1 MTAGD
6 RHRQMFDRNRLIT
19 GLHFIVHR
27 GLIVFFFALLVLYAS
42 REIVDLDLWLHL
54 KAGETILKARTIPLV
69 DIFSFTKA
77 GTPWINHEWLFQV
90 VAFLSQAAGGADG
103 LILMQNIV
111 VIGIFLLLFFIG
123 NDGVREN
130 FLFIYVVLYTTL
142 LGAAYRFSIRPDLFS
157 LFFVVLY
164 LFLLRGWSTY
174 KARALWMLPLLQ
186 ILWTNMHGFFFL
198 GPMIVLI
205 FLLGELA
212 KRGLPMPAAWKESG
226 RCDDKQVADLTV
238 TFFCLILASAVN
250 PQGLTGAA
258 YPLLVGRDL
267 AQGGGIIFEHIQEL
281 KAPLTFRN
289 LLDLQ
294 HMVYLKV
301 LIIIALFSF
310 RFNGRRVNVTE
321 VLLGLVFLGLGLT
334 ALRNVAYFC
343 VVAAYIIFQN
353 VNRAFEGGKAWPQ
366 PAPVK
371 RTRGALTVVA
381 VAGLVFFPLRGA
393 ERLVNTATFDYET
406 YELKS
411 SFMGHA
417 NRRYPD
423 KAVAFLLSEPFPERM
438 FNDFNSGAYL
448 IGKAFPQRRVYI
460 DGRTEL
466 YGADFFKDYVE
477 TGAGNGTILERLVA
491 EQRIEGFFLTAPSNQ
506 LHIGLLLTLINSG
519 AWRVVYFDE
528 QAIILLKDTP
538 ENAALIKRYGI
549 DLEKWTPEDPDYL
562 RLGIAFRFPW
572 PYLNR
577 ARLLNHLE
585 CYAASAREARIALS
599 IASQN
604 AEAMGYL
611 ADYEYFIAWDHLEAF
626 KWVRNALILDPGD
639 VTLRARLALVYD
651 ALGEKEKALKVI
663 NAVTEKCPKFAK
675 GFYAKALILEE
686 SDRQEALAA
695 VQTAAA
701 LSEKHPRYQ
710 ELLGDLLLADDQP
723 VAARK
728 AWGSALRYDSTNAG
742 LKKKIRDLS
751 AESGP

>member
-1 MTAGD
+1 
-6 RHRQMFDRNRLIT
+6 MFDRQRLT
-19 GLHFIVHR
+19 TSLHFIVHR

-42 REIVDLDLWLHL
+42 KEIVDLDLWLHL

-90 VAFLSQAAGGADG
+90 VAFLSHEAGGPDG

-111 VIGIFLLLFFIG
+111 LIGLFLLLFFIG

-130 FLFIYVVLYTTL
+130 FLFIFVILYTTL
-142 LGAAYRFSIRPDLFS
+142 LATAYRFSIRPDLFS
-157 LFFVVLY
+157 LFFVILY

-198 GPMIVLI
+198 GPLIVLI

-212 KRGLPMPAAWKESG
+212 KRWVPMPAAWKESG
-226 RCDDKQVADLTV
+226 RCDNRQVGALLL

-281 KAPLTFRN
+281 MAPLTFKN
-289 LLDLQ
+289 ILNPQ
-294 HMVYLKV
+294 HMIYFKV

-310 RFNGRRVNVTE
+310 RFNARRVNITE
-321 VLLGLVFLGLGLT
+321 ALLGLAFLGLGLT
-334 ALRNVAYFC
+334 AIRNVAYFC
-343 VVAAYIIFQN
+343 VVATYIIFQN
-353 VNRAFEGGKAWPQ
+353 VNRAFEDGKTWPQ

-371 RTRGALTVVA
+371 KVRGILTVAV
-381 VAGLVFFPLRGA
+381 VAGLVFFPLKGA
-393 ERLVNTATFDYET
+393 ERQINTATFDYDT

-411 SFMGHA
+411 SFMGQA
-417 NRRYPD
+417 NRRYPE
-423 KAVAFLLSEPFPERM
+423 KAAAFLLSASLPARL

-448 IGKAFPQRRVYI
+448 VGKTFPQRRVYI

-477 TGAGNGTILERLVA
+477 IGAGNGVSIERLIT
-491 EQRIEGFFLTAPSNQ
+491 ERRIDGFFLTAPSNQ
-506 LHIGLLLTLINSG
+506 LHIGLLRTLLRSG

-528 QAIILLKDTP
+528 RAVILLKDAP
-538 ENAALIKRYGI
+538 ENAALIDRYGI
-549 DLEKWTPEDPDYL
+549 DLEAWTPKEPDYL

-585 CYAASAREARIALS
+585 YYAASAREARVALS
-599 IASQN
+599 IAPQT
-604 AEAMGYL
+604 AEAMRYL
-611 ADYEYFIAWDHLEAF
+611 ADYEYFITWDHLEAF
-626 KWVRNALILDPGD
+626 KWVRNGLVFNPGD
-639 VTLRARLALVYD
+639 MTLRTRLALVYD
-651 ALGEKEKALKVI
+651 ALGENEKALKVI

-675 GFYAKALILEE
+675 GFYAKALILQEK
-686 SDRQEALAA
+686 DRDEALAA
-695 VQTAAA
+695 ARTAATLA
-701 LSEKHPRYQ
+701 EKHPRYQ
-710 ELLGDLLLADDQP
+710 ELLGDLLLADGQP

-728 AWGSALRYDSTNAG
+728 AWEETLRYDSTNTG
-742 LKKKIRDLS
+742 LRKKIRYLP
-751 AESGP
+751 AGPGP